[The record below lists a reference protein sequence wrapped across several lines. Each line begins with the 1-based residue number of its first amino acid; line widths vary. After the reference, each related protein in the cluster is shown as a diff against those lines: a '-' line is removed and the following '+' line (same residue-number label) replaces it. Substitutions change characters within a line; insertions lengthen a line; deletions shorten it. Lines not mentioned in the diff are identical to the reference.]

1 MNQPK
6 PSKRLDLQGIRAC
19 AIIVVLGFHFFPNYC
34 PNGYL
39 GVDQFFVLS
48 GFLMCMLLKRAESLP
63 AHSLITTFYTRRFKR
78 ILPLYLLV
86 LFVSLIFLY
95 LVFPSSAIETNQ
107 ESAKYALLFVSNRAK
122 SDQENYFQ
130 MLSVAIDIFT
140 HTWSL
145 AVEIQFYFLVPFIF
159 LLATKIPIKY
169 HYGYYGVLGMMV
181 YLYGYSIS
189 QNSSKNRKYCFLM
202 CEEGGVKD
210 NANVQFIL
218 ENRGEN
224 DEIHGEE
231 EEGNVRKQNKKGV
244 VSSYILLGSLFLIT
258 ALPWT
263 LSSKIVRPI
272 VTIGTGLLILCSEGN
287 LVLSSKG
294 LTYIGDISYS
304 LYLIHWPIYAYWKLT
319 SGGTLLL
326 FVALLSS
333 IGLAIVTF
341 EFFEKWYLKLS
352 SKNVGALVMILFFAN
367 VIAIYKDDI
376 SDTIQY
382 MGRDYSNVNHVTE
395 NMTVGKPYFLID
407 KNLLR
412 IFLDDAIHLNY
423 LWSKNDLNNLYAPSC
438 IYESVNTPY
447 GWCRHSGLSKNGKY
461 KIVTF
466 GNSWTANHAKIFY
479 EECGYKAK
487 SILQGAA
494 YGREPGSRLSIKHV
508 EISACEPLYIS
519 GNYASDVCKSNFT
532 TFETRIEQEK
542 PDYAFHFTRHVE
554 IGAPFPDN
562 VTTFDKDPVYQIMK
576 GQMLKFIANIKFK
589 LFIMHAIPTIVV
601 DSIGKVARM
610 VKNGIDLIN
619 IDNFLVHPD
628 QYEMARKRYEQLM
641 KDCNGKC
648 EMVDYLPEFYN
659 NSTKTFRYFDE
670 KGFLYFTTNR
680 HLSPHGLE
688 KIRHVWTDICSKL

>member
-19 AIIVVLGFHFFPNYC
+19 AIIVVLGFHFFPKYC

-39 GVDQFFVLS
+39 GVDQ
-48 GFLMCMLLKRAESLP
+48 
-63 AHSLITTFYTRRFKR
+63 
-78 ILPLYLLV
+78 
-86 LFVSLIFLY
+86 
-95 LVFPSSAIETNQ
+95 
-107 ESAKYALLFVSNRAK
+107 
-122 SDQENYFQ
+122 
-130 MLSVAIDIFT
+130 
-140 HTWSL
+140 
-145 AVEIQFYFLVPFIF
+145 
-159 LLATKIPIKY
+159 
-169 HYGYYGVLGMMV
+169 
-181 YLYGYSIS
+181 
-189 QNSSKNRKYCFLM
+189 
-202 CEEGGVKD
+202 
-210 NANVQFIL
+210 
-218 ENRGEN
+218 
-224 DEIHGEE
+224 
-231 EEGNVRKQNKKGV
+231 
-244 VSSYILLGSLFLIT
+244 
-258 ALPWT
+258 
-263 LSSKIVRPI
+263 PI
-272 VTIGTGLLILCSEGN
+272 VTIGSGLLILCSEGN

-294 LTYIGDISYS
+294 LTYIGDFSYS

-326 FVALLSS
+326 FVALLLS

-352 SKNVGALVMILFFAN
+352 SKNVGVLVMILFFAN

-376 SDTIQY
+376 WDTIQY
-382 MGRDYSNVNHVTE
+382 MGRDYTNVNHVTE
-395 NMTVGKPYFLID
+395 NMTV
-407 KNLLR
+407 
-412 IFLDDAIHLNY
+412 DDVIHLNY

-438 IYESVNTPY
+438 TYESVNTPY
-447 GWCRHSGLSKNGKY
+447 GWCSHSGLSKNGKY

-494 YGREPGSRLSIKHV
+494 YGREPGSRLSIEDV
-508 EISACEPLYIS
+508 EISACEPL
-519 GNYASDVCKSNFT
+519 
-532 TFETRIEQEK
+532 
-542 PDYAFHFTRHVE
+542 HVE

-576 GQMLKFIANIKFK
+576 GQMLKFIANIKLK

-628 QYEMARKRYEQLM
+628 QYEMARKRYEQLIE
-641 KDCNGKC
+641 DCNGKC

-659 NSTKTFRYFDE
+659 NSTKTFRYFDK